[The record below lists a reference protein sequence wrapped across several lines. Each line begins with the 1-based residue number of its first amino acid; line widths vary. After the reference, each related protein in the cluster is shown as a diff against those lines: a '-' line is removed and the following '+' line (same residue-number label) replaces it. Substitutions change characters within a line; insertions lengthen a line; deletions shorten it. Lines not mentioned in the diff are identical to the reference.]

1 MSLHLLLFSAGGVGI
16 GVDADQIA
24 GTATLTDHDGEPPPW
39 LHEVLGFGDR
49 PVLYREPVILEV
61 GTGDEGRWKVV
72 VDAMEDI
79 ITAALDE
86 IRPLPRPVEVRV
98 RDKGLW
104 GVLPRGDRM
113 ILLMDFRLYLRKYIR
128 AAAARHGG
136 NE

>member
-1 MSLHLLLFSAGGVGI
+1 M
-16 GVDADQIA
+16 
-24 GTATLTDHDGEPPPW
+24 
-39 LHEVLGFGDR
+39 
-49 PVLYREPVILEV
+49 
-61 GTGDEGRWKVV
+61 V

-113 ILLMDFRLYLRKYIR
+113 VLLMDFRLYLRKYIR
-128 AAAARHGG
+128 AAAALNGG
-136 NE
+136 NG